1 MEAGQLLRE
10 GLQGIASHK
19 LRAGLAVTGIAIG
32 IGSVVAMVAIGEGA
46 KTYFTR
52 EFEKL
57 GADLILVTHQP
68 ADDKA
73 LRAGDG
79 RERPLTTSDGR
90 RVLEACP
97 LVSAWSAESMLE
109 TSTATAGG
117 KSAEIDG
124 HAVLPSYQ
132 ALRGFLVDQGR
143 PLNDEDEAQAAAV
156 CLLGVDV
163 AADLFGESS
172 AVGRDVLLGA
182 AADPTGKDPPAQGI
196 RLKVVGVLSPKGQA
210 MWIDF
215 DRYVLMPMSTAQK
228 RLKGT
233 AGVDRLLFQ
242 VTPGA
247 DADRA
252 AFGVERLLANLHHG
266 TVDFRV
272 RLQAEFRESMENTL
286 RIFQYF
292 IGGIAAVSLLV
303 GGIGIMN
310 IMLISVLE
318 RTREIGVRM
327 ALGARKRHILGQFL
341 AEALVIGATGGL
353 LGMILGPLLG
363 QGVASILTWAWEME
377 KPWQSVASP
386 LLAAG
391 ALGFSLLVGV
401 ASGIY
406 PAIKASR
413 LDPVE
418 ALRYE

>member
-1 MEAGQLLRE
+1 MDAPQLLRE

-19 LRAGLAVTGIAIG
+19 LRAGLAMAGIAIG
-32 IGSVVAMVAIGEGA
+32 IGSVVATVAIGEGA
-46 KTYFTR
+46 KGYFTR
-52 EFEKL
+52 EFQKL
-57 GADLILVTHQP
+57 GADLVLVMRQP
-68 ADDKA
+68 PDEKQ

-79 RERPLTTSDGR
+79 RERPLTPEEGS

-97 LVSAWSAESMLE
+97 LLAAWSAESVLE
-109 TSTATAGG
+109 TTQASAGG
-117 KSAEIDG
+117 KSADFDG

-132 ALRGFLVDQGR
+132 ALRGFSVDRGR
-143 PLNDEDEAQAAAV
+143 PLNDGDEAGAAPV
-156 CLLGVDV
+156 CVLGVDV
-163 AADLFGESS
+163 AEDLFGKEDP
-172 AVGRDVLLGA
+172 VGRDVTLGLSA
-182 AADPTGKDPPAQGI
+182 EPGARASQGI
-196 RLKVVGVLSPKGQA
+196 RVRVVGVLHPKGQA

-215 DRYVLMPMSTAQK
+215 DRFVLMPMSTAQK
-228 RLKGT
+228 RLRGT
-233 AGVDRLLFQ
+233 DGVDRLLFQ
-242 VTPGA
+242 IRPGA

-252 AFGVERLLANLHHG
+252 AFQTERLLASLHHG

-272 RLQAEFRESMENTL
+272 RLQAEFRESMEQTL
-286 RIFQYF
+286 RVFQYF
-292 IGGIAAVSLLV
+292 IGGIAGVSLLV

-327 ALGARKRHILGQFL
+327 ALGAQKRHILGQFL
-341 AEALVIGATGGL
+341 TEALAIGLAGGL

-363 QGVASILTWAWEME
+363 QGVAQILTWAWEME
-377 KPWQSVASP
+377 TPWKSEASP
-386 LLAAG
+386 LLAVG
-391 ALGFSLLVGV
+391 ALAFSLLVGV